1 MSNHAKYLYTVSY
14 RMDRGDFVALTKVV
28 TRQKPWRVVLEL
40 VLYFGAL
47 LAIAALTGG
56 PQNLLDTLGRFVT
69 GPLFFVYLPLILVGP
84 VLLLLT
90 PQITGLI
97 ASLVYNRNAM
107 ADREVTLHLTAES
120 IEGGATDL
128 YSRVG
133 WGAVLKLVETPAH
146 LFLQISRREALFI
159 PRRAVPNE
167 DQYNNLRGFIRART
181 GLSTFPR

>member
-1 MSNHAKYLYTVSY
+1 MNHAKYLYSLSY
-14 RMDRGDFVALTKVV
+14 RMERSDFVALSKVM
-28 TRQKPWRVVLEL
+28 TRQRPGYVALEL

-47 LAIAALTGG
+47 LAIAALAGG
-56 PQNLLDTLGRFVT
+56 PQNTLDTLGRFAAS
-69 GPLFFVYLPLILVGP
+69 PLFLAYLPLILLGP
-84 VLLLLT
+84 ILLLLT

-97 ASLVYNRNAM
+97 AAMLYSRNAM
-107 ADREVTLHLTAES
+107 ADREVTLHLTAEG

-133 WGAVLKLVETPAH
+133 WGAVLKLVETPTH

-167 DQYNNLRGFIRART
+167 DQYNNLKGFVRART
-181 GLSTFPR
+181 GLGTVKK

>member
-1 MSNHAKYLYTVSY
+1 MSNHAKYLYSLSY
-14 RMDRGDFVALTKVV
+14 RMERGDFVALSKVL
-28 TRQKPWRVVLEL
+28 TRQKPGRVLLEL

-47 LAIAALTGG
+47 LAIAAFAGG
-56 PQNLLDTLGRFVT
+56 PQNLLDTLGRFAAS
-69 GPLFFVYLPLILVGP
+69 PLFFGYLPLILLGP

-97 ASLVYNRNAM
+97 AALVYRRNAM
-107 ADREVTLHLTAES
+107 ADREVTLHLTAEG

-133 WGAVLKLVETPAH
+133 WAAVLRLVETKTH
-146 LFLQISRREALFI
+146 LFMQISRREALFI

-167 DQYNNLRGFIRART
+167 DQYNNLKGFIRART
-181 GLSTFPR
+181 GLGTISL